1 LSASLKQLQEVRIR
15 FLQKIKF
22 MLRRSSRQIIL
33 ALGAAIGL
41 SISSALQPALAAKD
55 VALVSGA
62 YKRSISV
69 SDIVYLADTGK
80 ARGILSDVLRLGKQD
95 PKEVAKLLNQ
105 KLDLPLVLTS
115 RLMSTR
121 IGDVIIRRVAAI
133 IYPLKVPDPSVSVP
147 AIRAGVINGLQK
159 EEGGLTVINF
169 LDAYPADVMEV
180 NIPALLGL
188 IEKAESIAGL
198 VKFFSD
204 SPLDGLK

>member
-1 LSASLKQLQEVRIR
+1 M
-15 FLQKIKF
+15 IKT
-22 MLRRSSRQIIL
+22 MPRRSSRQTIL

-41 SISSALQPALAAKD
+41 SVASALQPAHAAKD

-69 SDIVYLADTGK
+69 SDLAYLADTGK

-121 IGDVIIRRVAAI
+121 IGDVIIRRVASI

-159 EEGGLTVINF
+159 EEGGLTVMNF
-169 LDAYPADVMEV
+169 LDAYPAEVMEV
-180 NIPALLGL
+180 NIPALMAL

>member
-1 LSASLKQLQEVRIR
+1 M
-15 FLQKIKF
+15 IKT
-22 MLRRSSRQIIL
+22 MPRRSSRQTIL

-41 SISSALQPALAAKD
+41 SVASALQPAHAAKD

-69 SDIVYLADTGK
+69 SDLVYLADTGK

-121 IGDVIIRRVAAI
+121 IGDVIIRRVASI
-133 IYPLKVPDPSVSVP
+133 IYPLKVSDPSVSVP

-159 EEGGLTVINF
+159 EEGGLTVMNF
-169 LDAYPADVMEV
+169 LDAYPAEVMEV
-180 NIPALLGL
+180 NIPALMAL

>member
-1 LSASLKQLQEVRIR
+1 MTKL
-15 FLQKIKF
+15 
-22 MLRRSSRQIIL
+22 MTRRSSRQIIL
-33 ALGAAIGL
+33 AAGAAIGL
-41 SISSALQPALAAKD
+41 CLSSALQPALAAKD
-55 VALVSGA
+55 VAFVSGA
-62 YKRSISV
+62 FKRSISL
-69 SDIVYLADTGK
+69 SDIVYLADTGR
-80 ARGILSDVLRLGKQD
+80 ARGILSDVLRFAKQD
-95 PKEVAKLLNQ
+95 PKEVSKLLNQ

-121 IGDVIIRRVAAI
+121 IGEVIIRRVSAI

-169 LDAYPADVMEV
+169 LDAYPAEVMEV
-180 NIPALLGL
+180 NIPALIGL

>member
-1 LSASLKQLQEVRIR
+1 M
-15 FLQKIKF
+15 IKT
-22 MLRRSSRQIIL
+22 MPRRSSRQTIL

-41 SISSALQPALAAKD
+41 SVASALQPAHAAKD

-69 SDIVYLADTGK
+69 SDLVYLAETGK

-121 IGDVIIRRVAAI
+121 IGDVIIRRVASI

-159 EEGGLTVINF
+159 EEGGLTVMNF
-169 LDAYPADVMEV
+169 LDAYPAEVMEV
-180 NIPALLGL
+180 NIPALMAL

>member
-1 LSASLKQLQEVRIR
+1 M
-15 FLQKIKF
+15 IKT
-22 MLRRSSRQIIL
+22 MPRRSSRQTIL

-41 SISSALQPALAAKD
+41 SVASALQPAHAAKD

-69 SDIVYLADTGK
+69 SDLVYLADTGK

-121 IGDVIIRRVAAI
+121 IGDVIIRRVASI

-147 AIRAGVINGLQK
+147 AIRAGVINGLLK
-159 EEGGLTVINF
+159 EEGGLTVMNF
-169 LDAYPADVMEV
+169 LDAYPAEVMEV
-180 NIPALLGL
+180 NIPALMAL

>member
-1 LSASLKQLQEVRIR
+1 
-15 FLQKIKF
+15 
-22 MLRRSSRQIIL
+22 MLRRSSRQTIL

-105 KLDLPLVLTS
+105 KLDLPLVLT
-115 RLMSTR
+115 
-121 IGDVIIRRVAAI
+121 
-133 IYPLKVPDPSVSVP
+133 
-147 AIRAGVINGLQK
+147 
-159 EEGGLTVINF
+159 
-169 LDAYPADVMEV
+169 
-180 NIPALLGL
+180 
-188 IEKAESIAGL
+188 
-198 VKFFSD
+198 
-204 SPLDGLK
+204 

>member
-1 LSASLKQLQEVRIR
+1 
-15 FLQKIKF
+15 
-22 MLRRSSRQIIL
+22 MPRRSRRQTIL

-41 SISSALQPALAAKD
+41 SISSALQPAHAAKD

-69 SDIVYLADTGK
+69 NDLVYLADTGK
-80 ARGILSDVLRLGKQD
+80 ARGILSDVLRFGKQD
-95 PKEVAKLLNQ
+95 PQEVAKLLKQ

-121 IGDVIIRRVAAI
+121 IGDVIIRRIATI

-169 LDAYPADVMEV
+169 LDAYPAEVMEV
-180 NIPALLGL
+180 NIPAVMAL

>member
-1 LSASLKQLQEVRIR
+1 M
-15 FLQKIKF
+15 IKT
-22 MLRRSSRQIIL
+22 MPRRSSRQIIL

-41 SISSALQPALAAKD
+41 SVASALQPAHAAKD

-69 SDIVYLADTGK
+69 SDLVYLADTGK

-121 IGDVIIRRVAAI
+121 IGDVIIRRVASI

-159 EEGGLTVINF
+159 QEGGLTVMNF
-169 LDAYPADVMEV
+169 LDAYPAEVMEV
-180 NIPALLGL
+180 NIPALMAL